1 MKIAILEICAYTHY
15 SAVNGLIKTYSVDPN
30 NTIVLYTNEAIAK
43 AVRENGIPSN
53 TMLVVYEKDTDA
65 ALFLKEIE
73 KTYFHRLHIC
83 TIESHFK
90 AFENFK
96 PYVEEI
102 IFHVH
107 DIDIWFDSTLKNNV
121 RNFVAELGKQPN
133 KVRIAARFG
142 RDLLVRNPQ
151 RDRILRNIQKEKHQ
165 YIVHSEGQRK
175 YLSEFVPEN
184 KIIMFPFAINEGD
197 DTFRKPMTKNKKTR
211 ICIPGIVTD
220 TRRDYTGLFKILD
233 DILVDIKD
241 DLIFDFLG
249 FVEKSEPHLLE
260 KIQSFEK
267 RGLEVLYYTEFVFGK
282 KFDNALEA
290 ADILLNNQIV
300 AVSHTKKYGVS
311 KESGMLF
318 NMIRGSKAGIFPTAY
333 AVDKEF
339 EDALLYYNSTEE
351 LRDIILGLAQ
361 KKINIELLKANAFE
375 MADKFTPK
383 NLYGRLVKKGVA
395 KLDVRC

>member
-15 SAVNGLIKTYSVDPN
+15 SAVNGLIKTYSVDPE
-30 NTIVLYTNEAIAK
+30 NTIVLYTNESIAK
-43 AVRENGIPSN
+43 AVRENGIPKN
-53 TMLVVYEKDTDA
+53 TKLVVFEKDTDA
-65 ALFLKEIE
+65 AVFLNSIE
-73 KTYFHRLHIC
+73 KVYFDRIHIC

-90 AFENFK
+90 AFEKFTPN
-96 PYVEEI
+96 VGEI

-107 DIDIWFDSTLKNNV
+107 DIDIWFDSTMKNNIK
-121 RNFVAELGKQPN
+121 NFIAELGKQPN
-133 KVRIAARFG
+133 KIRIAARFG

-151 RDRILRNIQKEKHQ
+151 RDRILSNIQKRKHQ

-184 KIIMFPFAINEGD
+184 EIIMFPFAINEGD
-197 DTFRKPMTKNKKTR
+197 GKFRKPVTRNKKTR

-233 DILVDIKD
+233 EIVDDIKE

-260 KIQSFEK
+260 KIQNFEK

-282 KFDNALEA
+282 KFDDALEA

-339 EDALLYYNSTEE
+339 EDALLYYKSSEE
-351 LRDIILGLAQ
+351 LKNIILGLAR
-361 KKINIELLKANAFE
+361 KTINIETLKANAFE
-375 MADKFTPK
+375 MADNFTPR
-383 NLYGRLVKKGVA
+383 NLYGRLMKKSS
-395 KLDVRC
+395 LSTIDI

>member
-30 NTIVLYTNEAIAK
+30 NTIVLYTNESIAK

-53 TMLVVYEKDTDA
+53 TMLVVYEEGMDVS
-65 ALFLKEIE
+65 LFLKEIE
-73 KTYFHRLHIC
+73 KVYFHRLHIC

-102 IFHVH
+102 VFHVH

-121 RNFVAELGKQPN
+121 RNFIAELGNQPN

-142 RDLLVRNPQ
+142 RDILVRNPQ
-151 RDRILRNIQKEKHQ
+151 RDRILANIQKEKHQ

-175 YLSEFVPEN
+175 YLSEFVDAS
-184 KIIMFPFAINEGD
+184 KIIMFPFAINEGNN
-197 DTFRKPMTKNKKTR
+197 KPQIKKLKNQKTR

-220 TRRDYTGLFKILD
+220 TRRDYTGLFKTMDAILD
-233 DILVDIKD
+233 DIKD
-241 DLIFDFLG
+241 TLIFDFLG

-260 KIQSFEK
+260 KIKSFEK
-267 RGLEVLYYTEFVFGK
+267 RGLEVIYYTEFVFGK
-282 KFDNALEA
+282 KFDDALEQ

-300 AVSHTKKYGVS
+300 NVSHTKKYGVS
-311 KESGMLF
+311 KESGMIF
-318 NMIRGSKAGIFPTAY
+318 NMIRGCKAGIFPLAY
-333 AVDKEF
+333 AVDKVYEP
-339 EDALLYYNSTEE
+339 ALLYYATDDE
-351 LRDIILGLAQ
+351 LKNILLGLANQ
-361 KKINIELLKANAFE
+361 TIDIETLKANAFE
-375 MADKFTPK
+375 MADNFTPR
-383 NLYGRLVKKGVA
+383 NLYGRLVKAGVGNSA
-395 KLDVRC
+395 IAI